1 MGRMREELDRLGP
14 DRVAVAERRAT
25 VRAGGHLGA
34 AAHMRQ
40 RGELARAFHPSL
52 LPGAAL
58 LPRPRLCL
66 FSHPPAPD
74 APSAATGEK
83 VAAEP
88 ERYELH
94 HQDETHLE
102 TTP

>member
-40 RGELARAFHPSL
+40 RGALARAFHPSL

-66 FSHPPAPD
+66 FSPPPAPD
-74 APSAATGEK
+74 APSAATVFPCAGGDSARR
-83 VAAEP
+83 AAGAADGP
-88 ERYELH
+88 RRH
-94 HQDETHLE
+94 H
-102 TTP
+102 

>member
-66 FSHPPAPD
+66 FSHHPAPD
-74 APSAATGEK
+74 APSAATVFKPGAIFTLAFAPDSGE
-83 VAAEP
+83 EG
-88 ERYELH
+88 R
-94 HQDETHLE
+94 
-102 TTP
+102 